1 MLHCI
6 LGLSEFTLN
15 DDRYIRNDMDVIQNF
30 MKILG
35 EEQSDGSSKY
45 SDSLGLTCC
54 DEAFDQV
61 PIEELEGMIC
71 VEDDDPED
79 NEEETTRYEAT
90 DVDTDEN
97 DEESE
102 DGSSGSLC
110 KIYESFL

>member
-1 MLHCI
+1 
-6 LGLSEFTLN
+6 
-15 DDRYIRNDMDVIQNF
+15 MDVIQNF

-61 PIEELEGMIC
+61 PIEELERLIC

-79 NEEETTRYEAT
+79 NEEETTQYEAT

-102 DGSSGSLC
+102 DGSSGILH
-110 KIYESFL
+110 KI